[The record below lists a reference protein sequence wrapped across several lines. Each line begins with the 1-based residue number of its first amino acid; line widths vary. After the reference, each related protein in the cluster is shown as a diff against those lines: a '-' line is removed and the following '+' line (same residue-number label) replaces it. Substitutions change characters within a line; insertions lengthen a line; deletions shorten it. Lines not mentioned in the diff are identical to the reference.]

1 MLSVPCSLEFGT
13 YIFFAFWVFVMT
25 IYALFFLPETK
36 GVPIEE
42 MAILWRK
49 HWFWSRMTMNAE
61 QRAAFKKGDLVG
73 AGIGAD
79 DFNVSCAGLVM
90 QTECMPL
97 APVLFACGSINA
109 GDRSVNALASLPSDL
124 FSTCLVVPVACCDTC
139 WLVER
144 QAHLSCTCIFAVLP
158 Y

>member
-1 MLSVPCSLEFGT
+1 MLCSLEYGT

-25 IYALFFLPETK
+25 IYAMFFLPETK

-79 DFNVSCAGLVM
+79 DLNGGVPAKAGITDPKM
-90 QTECMPL
+90 GGNPMGTNNP
-97 APVLFACGSINA
+97 AGNRGS
-109 GDRSVNALASLPSDL
+109 
-124 FSTCLVVPVACCDTC
+124 VV
-139 WLVER
+139 
-144 QAHLSCTCIFAVLP
+144 
-158 Y
+158 